1 MLDLRI
7 PMTSSAVLL
16 KTPYG
21 RRVELVK
28 AVIQE
33 KSSKISDDDAREIA
47 VHVLHALDSIPEKM
61 R

>member
-1 MLDLRI
+1 MAA
-7 PMTSSAVLL
+7 SAVLL

-28 AVIQE
+28 AVIQD
-33 KSSKISDDDAREIA
+33 KSKLDDDQAREIA

>member
-1 MLDLRI
+1 
-7 PMTSSAVLL
+7 MTSSAVLL

>member
-1 MLDLRI
+1 
-7 PMTSSAVLL
+7 MTASAVLL

-28 AVIQE
+28 SVIQD
-33 KSSKISDDDAREIA
+33 KSKISDDQAREIA